1 LRFCVA
7 TDPKRRGRRLA
18 LLASKKAKIRFVTAL
33 LIAKA
38 LLLGFLIVACGAL
51 TVTYVRRRRAGVQP
65 WETLCLTIS
74 RHILRRIASDSA
86 AAVNGLRAVC

>member
-1 LRFCVA
+1 M
-7 TDPKRRGRRLA
+7 
-18 LLASKKAKIRFVTAL
+18 TAL

-65 WETLCLTIS
+65 WENPY
-74 RHILRRIASDSA
+74 ASPYLDIYRGGLPPIPPPPSTAYERSADDQPSARGPDS
-86 AAVNGLRAVC
+86 VGG